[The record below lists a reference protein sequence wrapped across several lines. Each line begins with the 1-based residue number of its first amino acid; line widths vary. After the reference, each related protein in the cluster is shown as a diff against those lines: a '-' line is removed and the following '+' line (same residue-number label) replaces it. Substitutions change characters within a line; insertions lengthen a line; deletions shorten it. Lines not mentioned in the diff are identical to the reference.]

1 VHGSAAPPIAARI
14 ARLLRSP
21 GLLALVLH
29 AHLPFVRHPEN
40 DDHLEE
46 RWLFEALAESY
57 LPLLDVFTRL
67 ADEGVP
73 YRLTLGV
80 TPTLAAMLGDPLLGA
95 RFVRYLARLARLAE
109 RERAR
114 VASSYPLVPAL
125 DHAIARAARV
135 ARVWEASGGDVLGAL
150 GRLADAGH
158 LELAGGAATHGFL
171 PGLAAV
177 PGAVE
182 AQLGLGVDAHRTV
195 FGRAAH
201 ALWLPECGYARGFDR
216 VLARLGVR
224 ATVLDAHGL
233 RLARP
238 RPPFDVYAPVLS
250 SAGVAFFARDPEAS
264 EAVWSR
270 EVGYPGDPAYREYH
284 RDAVD
289 VLPRERLADVLPPID
304 ARVPTGLK
312 LWRITG
318 GSAPKEPYD
327 PRAAAERARVHAAH
341 FVAARRHRLDA
352 VRDVLGGPAPVC
364 VAPYD
369 AELFGHWWHE
379 GPLFLEHVLRA
390 AAPWT
395 TTLSAQLARTA
406 ELAVVEPAPS
416 TWGEEGQARVWLG
429 AQTAS
434 LWPAVHS
441 VAREV
446 SRLAERHR
454 STPDPLARRVLAQ
467 ACREA
472 LLAQASDWPFLVHTR
487 TAPHYARA
495 RLDRHVADF
504 RRLAAALDG
513 GPEVLRRELSGF
525 SRIESRDN
533 LLPRLEPARFCEEY
547 G

>member
-1 VHGSAAPPIAARI
+1 M
-14 ARLLRSP
+14 
-21 GLLALVLH
+21 LALVLH

-57 LPLLDVFTRL
+57 LPLLDVLTRL
-67 ADEGVP
+67 ARDGVP
-73 YRLTLGV
+73 YRVTLSV
-80 TPTLAAMLGDPLLGA
+80 TPTLAAMLADPLLGA
-95 RFVRYLARLARLAE
+95 RFLRWLARLGRLAE

-114 VASSYPLVPAL
+114 VTAGDPLVPAL
-125 DHAIARAARV
+125 DHALSRV
-135 ARVWEASGGDVLGAL
+135 ALASRCWERHGGDVLGGLA
-150 GRLADAGH
+150 RLASAGH
-158 LELAGGAATHGFL
+158 LELAGCAATHGFL

-177 PGAVE
+177 PGAAE
-182 AQLGLGVDAHRTV
+182 AQLAVGVEAHREV

-201 ALWLPECGYARGFDR
+201 ALWLPECGYAPGLDAA
-216 VLARLGVR
+216 LARVGVR

-250 SAGVAFFARDPEAS
+250 PAGVAFFARDPESS

-270 EVGYPGDPAYREYH
+270 EAGYPGDPAYREYH

-289 VLPRERLADVLPPID
+289 ALPRDRVADVLPPID

-318 GSAPKEPYD
+318 GGAPKAPYD
-327 PRAAAERARVHAAH
+327 PQAAAERARIHAAH
-341 FVAARRHRLDA
+341 FVGQRRRRLEAARQA
-352 VRDVLGGPAPVC
+352 LGGRVPVC

-379 GPLFLEHVLRA
+379 GPWFLEHVLRA

-395 TTLSAQLARTA
+395 TTLSAQLARTP
-406 ELAVVEPAPS
+406 ELAVVTPAAS
-416 TWGEEGQARVWLG
+416 TWGEQGQARVWLG
-429 AQTAS
+429 AATGP
-434 LWPAVHS
+434 LWPAIHALARALPPL
-441 VAREV
+441 VARHAAT
-446 SRLAERHR
+446 R
-454 STPDPLARRVLAQ
+454 DPLVLRALRQ

-472 LLAQASDWPFLVHTR
+472 LLAQASDWPFLVHTG

-495 RLDRHVADF
+495 RLADHVARF
-504 RRLAAALDG
+504 EWLASTLDAGPGAL
-513 GPEVLRRELSGF
+513 RAELSGF
-525 SRIESRDN
+525 SRIESRDT
-533 LLPRLEPARFCEEY
+533 LLPRLDPGHFREESA
-547 G
+547 